1 MRVRRIAARPLGEA
15 GRSARADC
23 SPVSLFPLLRRL
35 DPSREMVMLVAMWVV
50 GALLLVSLINANG
63 QADRARQREI
73 VIAQM
78 RQASVSAPWI
88 AFNGTGASQAEVRR
102 QLDGLTLSLHASAAR
117 LRALGDTRESAR
129 IDGTIDG
136 ALSWTNAVVTL
147 SEAGQLARAIAIID
161 RSILPGGGGNAFW
174 SSLDS
179 ASAAYQRDADS
190 AARRA
195 SIVSVALALVVLLA
209 FSSALYRSMDA
220 RRRAEALS
228 GDKQALLEQSQAD
241 ATTDALTGM
250 ANRRKLFDDG
260 ARILRELPDGGSV
273 SIGIF
278 DLDGFKNYNDTF
290 GHPAGDSLLAH
301 LGHQLVE
308 AMTGRGHAYRM
319 GGDEFCVVTA
329 GGDAERVLADAA
341 EALTE
346 HGERFSITCS
356 YGTAA
361 IPSEVLDL
369 EQGLQLADRRLYG
382 NKELTR
388 STQSVQIKDALIQVL
403 EEQSG
408 DLVRHLSRVARLAGR
423 TAARLGMSADEISRI
438 RLAAE
443 LHDIGK
449 AAVPRVILEKRGPLD
464 ANELA
469 YLRQHSVIGERI
481 LAAAPALMN
490 IAPLVRATHERA
502 DGEGY
507 PDGLH
512 LAQIPMGARVIAVVD
527 AFDAMT
533 SVRAYQK
540 VRPDREARAELM
552 RASGTQF
559 DPAVVDAFIAVLDE
573 RELATW
579 AQFPDADEKVVR
591 LPQLVPP
598 EARSRAGS
606 GRRARRS

>member
-1 MRVRRIAARPLGEA
+1 VSRVPL
-15 GRSARADC
+15 
-23 SPVSLFPLLRRL
+23 FRRL
-35 DPSREMVMLVAMWVV
+35 DPGRELAVLVAMWVV
-50 GALLLVSLINANG
+50 GAVLLVSLINLNG

-73 VIAQM
+73 VIGQM
-78 RQASVSAPWI
+78 RQTSVSAPWV
-88 AFNGTGASQAEVRR
+88 AFNGAGAPQAEVRR
-102 QLDGLTLSLHASAAR
+102 QLARLTLSLHASAGR

-129 IDGTIDG
+129 IDGNIDG
-136 ALSWTNAVVTL
+136 AMSWTSAVVTL

-161 RSILPGGGGNAFW
+161 RSILPGGGGNAFR

-179 ASAAYQRDADS
+179 ASATYQRNADT

-195 SIVSVALALVVLLA
+195 DIVSVALALVVLLA
-209 FSSALYRSMDA
+209 CSFALSRSMEA

-228 GDKQALLEQSQAD
+228 GDKQALLEQSKAD

-250 ANRRKLFDDG
+250 ANRRQLFDDG
-260 ARILRELPDGGSV
+260 ARMLLELPDGGSV

-278 DLDGFKNYNDTF
+278 DLDGFTSYNDTF

-301 LGHQLVE
+301 LGHQLAD
-308 AMTGRGHAYRM
+308 AMAGRAHAYRL

-329 GGDAERVLADAA
+329 GSDEEGVLADAA

-346 HGERFSITCS
+346 HGQRFSITCS
-356 YGTAA
+356 YGTAS
-361 IPSEVLDL
+361 IPSEVRDL

-403 EEQSG
+403 AEQSG

-423 TAARLGMSADEISRI
+423 TAARLGMSAEEISRV

-449 AAVPRVILEKRGPLD
+449 AAVPRVILEKRAPLD

-481 LAAAPALMN
+481 LAAAPSLMN

-502 DGEGY
+502 DGAGY
-507 PDGLH
+507 PDGIR
-512 LAQIPMGARVIAVVD
+512 LAQIPLGARVIAVVD

-533 SVRAYQK
+533 SARLYQDQ
-540 VRPDREARAELM
+540 RSDDEARAELR
-552 RASGTQF
+552 RASGSQF

-573 RELATW
+573 RDLALTEAFPEGDDKL
-579 AQFPDADEKVVR
+579 AQPVA
-591 LPQLVPP
+591 Q

-606 GRRARRS
+606 GRRARRSWPGR